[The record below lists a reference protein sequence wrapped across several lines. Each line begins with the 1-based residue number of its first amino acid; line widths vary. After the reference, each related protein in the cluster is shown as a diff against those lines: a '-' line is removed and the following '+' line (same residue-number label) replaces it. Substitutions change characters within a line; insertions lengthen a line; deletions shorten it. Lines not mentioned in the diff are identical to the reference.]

1 VAQAAGDT
9 GGATRAA
16 RGAARRHA
24 RRSAASHMPPMTA
37 RNNFDL
43 LRFFF
48 AFSVFWYHAHVLS
61 GAEALAPLSRFLSA
75 DVAVKAF
82 FVASGYLV
90 TMSYAGSSSVFDYA
104 AKRARRLYPA
114 YITVILLAV
123 VLGAALTALPPG
135 EYFGGATLRY
145 VLWNA
150 LFLNFV
156 APTLPGTFTA
166 NPWTE
171 VNGAL
176 WTLKIE
182 VMFYALV
189 PFMVWMC
196 RRTRAAWVF
205 AAIYVASALY
215 ADILES
221 MAAATGS
228 ERYAQFARQ
237 LPGQLRYFVVGAA
250 GWYLRD
256 QWSRQWTRIALA
268 SAAGF
273 LLARAVGSP
282 TLTLWIEP
290 AALGGLVLW
299 AAFGMR
305 YLGNFGR
312 RGDLSY
318 GIYIIHFPV
327 LQAMIAAGLFATRPW
342 LALAGATVVVL
353 ALAALSWHLVEKP
366 FLRRSS
372 HYRRAEAGRP

>member
-1 VAQAAGDT
+1 
-9 GGATRAA
+9 
-16 RGAARRHA
+16 
-24 RRSAASHMPPMTA
+24 MTA

-61 GAEALAPLSRFLSA
+61 GASALAPLSQLLSA
-75 DVAVKAF
+75 DIAVKAF

-90 TMSYAGSSSVFDYA
+90 TMSYAGSSSILDYA

-123 VLGAALTALPPG
+123 VLGAALTTVPLA

-156 APTLPGTFTA
+156 APTLPGTFTG

-182 VMFYALV
+182 VMFYAMV
-189 PFMVWMC
+189 PAIVWLC
-196 RRTRAAWVF
+196 RRTRTAWVI

-215 ADILES
+215 VDILES

-228 ERYAQFARQ
+228 ERYAQWARQ
-237 LPGQLRYFVVGAA
+237 VPGQLRYFMLGAA
-250 GWYLRD
+250 GWFFRE
-256 QWSRQWTRIALA
+256 QWNRHWTTIALA
-268 SAAGF
+268 SAAIF
-273 LLARAVGSP
+273 VLVRVAGSA
-282 TLTLWIEP
+282 TLTLWLEP
-290 AALGGLVLW
+290 VALGGLVLW
-299 AAFGMR
+299 AAFGLR

-318 GIYIIHFPV
+318 GVYIIHFPV
-327 LQAMIAAGLFATRPW
+327 LQALVAAGLFAARPW
-342 LALAGATVVVL
+342 LALAVATALVL

-372 HYRRAEAGRP
+372 HYRLAEEAHA